1 MTSPISDP
9 KVALLRDLVEI
20 PSGTSNIEGVNR
32 VQKRIADE
40 LRSMGGAISLHDND
54 QGASASGQ
62 FLIGE
67 FKGAETELRSVTRFN
82 EPRVV
87 NLVSHADTVFELES
101 GFLHFHFDPAT
112 GLASGPGVIDDK
124 GGIVVALEGLR
135 RWLDRTPVSERKIGV
150 RFLCA
155 PNEETGSTG
164 FHHMLAR
171 LGKDSWIALGFEPAM
186 EDGSVVRSRV
196 GNRWYKIRVEGQAAH
211 SGRHLERGVNAAHE
225 LAFKLVEL
233 QRLNDP
239 KEEVTLSTSSLGGG
253 SGKYNIVCADAEAKI
268 DVRFTSFDGRDRAHR
283 AIETIVSKSHIPPSI
298 TGRQPRS
305 SYEVADDCPPFSETD
320 ESVRLMEIYIE
331 LVEKLEN
338 RKISSSKC
346 GGAADVNYMSRPG
359 LHIIDGLGAYGG
371 GMHRDD
377 EHIQVSSLETRS
389 EALALFLARLNQG
402 V

>member
-1 MTSPISDP
+1 MNSISDP
-9 KVALLRDLVEI
+9 KIALLRDLVEI

-40 LRSMGGAISLHDND
+40 LQAMGSQTRLHDND
-54 QGASASGQ
+54 QGPNASAQ

-67 FKGAETELRSVTRFN
+67 FPGKG
-82 EPRVV
+82 PRIV

-101 GFLHFHFDPAT
+101 GFLHFHYDPAT

-124 GGIVVALEGLR
+124 GGIVVAIEGLR
-135 RWLDRTPVSERKIGV
+135 RWLKRTPISDRKLTV

-164 FHHMLAR
+164 FHSLLSR
-171 LGKDSWIALGFEPAM
+171 LGKDSWLALGFEPAM

-211 SGRHLERGVNAAHE
+211 SGRHLNRGVNAAHE

-233 QRLNDP
+233 QRLNHTPTDNP
-239 KEEVTLSTSSLGGG
+239 SDEVTLSTSSLGGG

-268 DVRFTSFDGRDRAHR
+268 DVRFSSFEGRDRAHHE
-283 AIETIVSKSHIPPSI
+283 IESIVNKSHIPASI
-298 TGRQPRS
+298 TGREPRS

-331 LVEKLEN
+331 LVEKLES

-389 EALALFLARLNQG
+389 EALALFLERLNSL
-402 V
+402 